1 LQTGVRVTVA
11 HLGSIHAHS
20 LASTKSIIMNTSTAF
35 TRVVLVGIAAII
47 FGSVANHSG
56 AENAPGFEAIK
67 PEVPV
72 GKDIRIELKIVGID
86 PAPVSS
92 DVTVEKARL
101 DMGPDGME
109 AMAAP
114 LKPVPGA
121 SPGVVAYQADLAMA
135 GRWAFSITARI
146 KGRKEPVSSTV
157 IFTAVEPEKRADVP
171 KKDGP
176 RKILYYRNP
185 MGLPDVSPVPKKDSM
200 GMDYIPV
207 YEEDETGGP
216 QGTVR
221 ISPEKVQR
229 AGVRTQKAERRNVSR
244 TVRAPGTVL
253 ADETRLGVVTAK
265 FNGFVEELYVPSV
278 GEPAKRGQ
286 KLMKVWIE
294 SPDILQKQADLT
306 STMTGAG
313 RGGTVHESAERN
325 LRFFGFSDEA
335 VAEIRKAGRP
345 LRSLTLNVP
354 RDGTVL
360 EKPALVGMRFSSGDT
375 LFRIADLSTVWIVA
389 QVAESDLALIR
400 EGQAASV
407 QLKAFPNETRQGKVE
422 RIYPELNM
430 ATRTVPVRIVLP
442 NADGRLRPGLFAEVA
457 FGTDGGETMVAI
469 PDSAVIDSGRR
480 RVAFVAKGEGL
491 FEPRELETGARGDGY
506 VEIRKG
512 VDDGEDVV
520 VRGTFLVDAESN
532 LKAAL
537 AGFAPAENGK

>member
-1 LQTGVRVTVA
+1 MMYVTAVQRIVLVCMTAIAPIPLNRAAAQDAPAFEAVKSEVTV
-11 HLGSIHAHS
+11 
-20 LASTKSIIMNTSTAF
+20 
-35 TRVVLVGIAAII
+35 
-47 FGSVANHSG
+47 
-56 AENAPGFEAIK
+56 
-67 PEVPV
+67 
-72 GKDIRIELKIVGID
+72 GKNIRIELKLAGIEPV
-86 PAPVSS
+86 PASQ
-92 DVTVEKARL
+92 DITVEKSRL

-114 LKPVPGA
+114 LKPLPGA
-121 SPGVVAYQADLAMA
+121 SPGVLAYQADLAMA

-146 KGRKEPVSSTV
+146 KGRDEPVTSTV
-157 IFTAVEPEKRADVP
+157 IFAAVESETRADAR
-171 KKDGP
+171 KKGP
-176 RKILYYRNP
+176 GKILYYRNP

-207 YEEDETGGP
+207 YEDDTGGP

-229 AGVRTQKAERRNVSR
+229 AGVRTQKAERRIVSR
-244 TVRAPGTVL
+244 AVRAPGTVV
-253 ADETRLGVVTAK
+253 ADDTRLGVVTAK

-313 RGGTVHESAERN
+313 RGGIVHESAERN

-335 VAEIRKAGRP
+335 VEEIRKAGRP

-360 EKPALVGMRFSSGDT
+360 DKPALVGMRFSSGDT
-375 LFRIADLSTVWIVA
+375 LFRTADLSTVWIIA
-389 QVAESDLALIR
+389 QVAEGDLASIR

-407 QLKAFPNETRQGKVE
+407 QLKAFPNETREGKVE

-442 NADGRLRPGLFAEVA
+442 NADGRLRPGLFAEVK
-457 FGTDGGETMVAI
+457 FGTNGGEAVVAI

-491 FEPRELETGARGDGY
+491 FEPRELETGVRGDDFI
-506 VEIRKG
+506 EIRKG
-512 VDDGEDVV
+512 VAEGEDVV

-537 AGFAPAENGK
+537 AGFASTETGK

>member
-1 LQTGVRVTVA
+1 MTNA
-11 HLGSIHAHS
+11 
-20 LASTKSIIMNTSTAF
+20 TAVL
-35 TRVVLVGIAAII
+35 RIVLVCMTAIAPM
-47 FGSVANHSG
+47 SLHRVA
-56 AENAPGFEAIK
+56 AQDAPAFEAVK
-67 PEVPV
+67 SEVPV
-72 GKDIRIELKIVGID
+72 GKDIRIELKLAGIE
-86 PAPVSS
+86 PAPASQ
-92 DVTVEKARL
+92 DITVEKSRL

-121 SPGVVAYQADLAMA
+121 SPGVLAYQADLAMA
-135 GRWAFSITARI
+135 GRWAFSITARV
-146 KGRKEPVSSTV
+146 KGRKEPVTSIV
-157 IFTAVEPEKRADVP
+157 IFTAVESEARADAP
-171 KKDGP
+171 KREGSG
-176 RKILYYRNP
+176 KIRYYRNP

-207 YEEDETGGP
+207 YEDETGGP

-229 AGVRTQKAERRNVSR
+229 AGVRTQKAERRIVSR
-244 TVRAPGTVL
+244 TVRAPGTVV
-253 ADETRLGVVTAK
+253 ADDTRLGVVTAK

-313 RGGTVHESAERN
+313 RGGIVHESAERN

-335 VAEIRKAGRP
+335 VEEIRKAGRP

-375 LFRIADLSTVWIVA
+375 LFRTADLSTVWIIA
-389 QVAESDLALIR
+389 QVAEGDLAQIH
-400 EGQAASV
+400 EGQAANV
-407 QLKAFPNETRQGKVE
+407 QLKAFPNETREGKVE

-442 NADGRLRPGLFAEVA
+442 NADGRLRPGLFAEVT
-457 FGTDGGETMVAI
+457 FGTNSGDAVVAI

-491 FEPRELETGARGDGY
+491 FEPRELETGARGDSF

-512 VDDGEDVV
+512 VDEGEDVV

>member
-1 LQTGVRVTVA
+1 LCPVTRRNIQLQEDHMT
-11 HLGSIHAHS
+11 
-20 LASTKSIIMNTSTAF
+20 NFTAVLRIVLVCMTAIAPIPLNRAAAQDAPAF
-35 TRVVLVGIAAII
+35 EAVKPEVLVGR
-47 FGSVANHSG
+47 N
-56 AENAPGFEAIK
+56 
-67 PEVPV
+67 
-72 GKDIRIELKIVGID
+72 IRIELKLAGIE
-86 PAPVSS
+86 PAPASR

-121 SPGVVAYQADLAMA
+121 SPGVLAYQADLAMA

-146 KGRKEPVSSTV
+146 QGRKEPVTSTV
-157 IFTAVEPEKRADVP
+157 IFTAVEPETRADAP

-185 MGLPDVSPVPKKDSM
+185 MGLPDVSPEPKKDSM

-207 YEEDETGGP
+207 YEDETGGP
-216 QGTVR
+216 QGAVR

-375 LFRIADLSTVWIVA
+375 LFRTADLSMVWIIA
-389 QVAESDLALIR
+389 QVAENDLALIR

-457 FGTDGGETMVAI
+457 FGTDSGETMVAI

-491 FEPRELETGARGDGY
+491 FEPRDLEIGARGDGF

-512 VDDGEDVV
+512 VDEGEDVV

>member
-1 LQTGVRVTVA
+1 M
-11 HLGSIHAHS
+11 
-20 LASTKSIIMNTSTAF
+20 MNFTAVL
-35 TRVVLVGIAAII
+35 RIVLVCMTAIAPIPLNRA
-47 FGSVANHSG
+47 A
-56 AENAPGFEAIK
+56 AQDAPAFEAVK
-67 PEVPV
+67 SEVSV
-72 GKDIRIELKIVGID
+72 GKDIRIELKLAGVE
-86 PAPVSS
+86 PAPASR

-121 SPGVVAYQADLAMA
+121 SPGVLVYQADLAMA
-135 GRWAFSITARI
+135 GRWALSITARI
-146 KGRKEPVSSTV
+146 KGRKEPVTSTV
-157 IFTAVEPEKRADVP
+157 IFTVVEPETRADAP
-171 KKDGP
+171 KKDRP
-176 RKILYYRNP
+176 SKILYYRNP
-185 MGLPDVSPVPKKDSM
+185 MGLPDVSSVPKKDSM

-207 YEEDETGGP
+207 YEDETGGP

-244 TVRAPGTVL
+244 TVRAPGTVV
-253 ADETRLGVVTAK
+253 ADDTRLGVVTAK
-265 FNGFVEELYVPSV
+265 FNGFVEELYVSSV
-278 GEPAKRGQ
+278 GELAKRGQ

-306 STMTGAG
+306 STMTGAR
-313 RGGTVHESAERN
+313 RGGIVHESAERN

-335 VAEIRKAGRP
+335 VEEIRKAGRP

-375 LFRIADLSTVWIVA
+375 LFRTADLSTVWIIA
-389 QVAESDLALIR
+389 QVVESDLALIR

-407 QLKAFPNETRQGKVE
+407 QFKAFPNETREGKVE

-430 ATRTVPVRIVLP
+430 TTRTVPVRIALP
-442 NADGRLRPGLFAEVA
+442 NADGRLRPGLFAEIT
-457 FGTDGGETMVAI
+457 FGTNSGEAVVAI

-491 FEPRELETGARGDGY
+491 FEPRELETGARGDGF

>member
-1 LQTGVRVTVA
+1 MTNVTAVLRIMFVCMTA
-11 HLGSIHAHS
+11 IAPIPSIRA
-20 LASTKSIIMNTSTAF
+20 AAQNAPAF
-35 TRVVLVGIAAII
+35 EAVKPEVLVGR
-47 FGSVANHSG
+47 N
-56 AENAPGFEAIK
+56 
-67 PEVPV
+67 
-72 GKDIRIELKIVGID
+72 IRIELKLAGIEPV
-86 PAPVSS
+86 PASR

-121 SPGVVAYQADLAMA
+121 SPGVLVYQADLAMA

-146 KGRKEPVSSTV
+146 KGREEPVASKV
-157 IFTAVEPEKRADVP
+157 IFTAVEPETRADAP
-171 KKDGP
+171 RKEGP

-185 MGLPDVSPVPKKDSM
+185 MGLPDVSSVPKKDSM

-207 YEEDETGGP
+207 YEDETGGP

-229 AGVRTQKAERRNVSR
+229 AGVRTQKAERRVVSR
-244 TVRAPGTVL
+244 TVRAPGTVA

-335 VAEIRKAGRP
+335 VEEIRKAGRP

-354 RDGTVL
+354 RDGIVL
-360 EKPALVGMRFSSGDT
+360 EKPAIVGMRFSSGDS
-375 LFRIADLSTVWIVA
+375 LFRTADLSMVWVIA
-389 QVAESDLALIR
+389 QVAEGDLASIR
-400 EGQAASV
+400 EGQAVSV
-407 QLKAFPNETRQGKVE
+407 QLKAFANERLRGIVG

-442 NADGRLRPGLFAEVA
+442 NPDGRLRPGLFAEIA
-457 FGTDGGETMVAI
+457 FENDGSDAVVAI
-469 PDSAVIDSGRR
+469 PETAVIDSGRR
-480 RVAFVAKGEGL
+480 RVAFVTRGEGL
-491 FEPRELETGARGDGY
+491 FEPRELEIGARGDGF

-512 VDDGEDVV
+512 VDEGEDVV

>member
-1 LQTGVRVTVA
+1 MMNVTAVQRIV
-11 HLGSIHAHS
+11 LIC
-20 LASTKSIIMNTSTAF
+20 MTA
-35 TRVVLVGIAAII
+35 IAPIPLNRA
-47 FGSVANHSG
+47 A
-56 AENAPGFEAIK
+56 AQDAPAFEAVK

-72 GKDIRIELKIVGID
+72 GKDIRMVLKIVGID
-86 PAPVSS
+86 PAPVSTN
-92 DVTVEKARL
+92 VTIEKARL

-109 AMAAP
+109 AMVAP

-121 SPGVVAYQADLAMA
+121 PPGVLAYQADLAMA

-146 KGRKEPVSSTV
+146 KGRKEPVTSTV
-157 IFTAVEPEKRADVP
+157 IFTAVEPEPRADVP
-171 KKDGP
+171 KKEGP
-176 RKILYYRNP
+176 GKIIYYRNP

-207 YEEDETGGP
+207 YEDETGGP
-216 QGTVR
+216 NGTVR

-244 TVRAPGTVL
+244 TVRAPGTVA

-278 GEPAKRGQ
+278 GEPVKRGQ

-294 SPDILQKQADLT
+294 SSDIMQKQADLT

-335 VAEIRKAGRP
+335 VEEIRKAGRP

-375 LFRIADLSTVWIVA
+375 LFRTADLSTVWIIA
-389 QVAESDLALIR
+389 QVAEGDLAQIR
-400 EGQAASV
+400 EGQAANV
-407 QLKAFPNETRQGKVE
+407 QLKAFPNETREGKVE

-442 NADGRLRPGLFAEVA
+442 NTDGRLRPGLFAEVT
-457 FGTDGGETMVAI
+457 FGTNSGEAVVAI

-491 FEPRELETGARGDGY
+491 FEPRELETGARGDGF

-512 VDDGEDVV
+512 VAEGEHVV

-537 AGFAPAENGK
+537 AGFASTETGK